1 MRTLVF
7 ALLICSV
14 FSVYGIERP
23 KKEAINLCEPS
34 LIFSE
39 TFALEDPFCFSYT
52 IVSEISSDTDMFLSY
67 LNSHQDNT
75 EQHFFRLSY
84 YLRTKNFFSA
94 LITLIQMVN
103 TGNTDASTL
112 IYEKEFANIIEGGI
126 KESRNSGNFKAYEQ
140 RDPSNPVSIREFSI
154 NFFAVVSY
162 LASQDKTPAGTENDS
177 DLRILSRSFEY
188 MFSSFING
196 IDLEKDEYQK
206 TLFNKLLKLKN
217 GNLLESYLK
226 FFFYFSKKTGPLP
239 NYRQYILL
247 KNLDAVVGFD
257 EHLGNRMASGSLKKL
272 FASFYLDNMGKMP
285 RIEYPAHSV
294 APKNE
299 NEICE
304 YLNERETWLSNLI
317 LKDPQ
322 DLKYNESVK
331 IIEGCPGV
339 FQLPFVILEDKIIVE
354 SENRWIVDIAVALKY
369 LIDNDIEMKD
379 ADTILRGAVRSSL
392 SKVEVSAGS
401 SQFADLLYFFYYTDQ
416 SPDLLFALYSKQL
429 GYIKKDVPDTVNWA
443 ADFLSSALF

>member
-1 MRTLVF
+1 MRILVF

-23 KKEAINLCEPS
+23 EKEAMNLCEPS
-34 LIFSE
+34 LLFSE
-39 TFALEDPFCFSYT
+39 TFALEDPYCFSYT

-103 TGNTDASTL
+103 TGTIDASTL
-112 IYEKEFANIIEGGI
+112 IYEKEFANIIAGGI
-126 KESRNSGNFKAYEQ
+126 KESRNSRNFKVYEQ
-140 RDPSNPVSIREFSI
+140 RDPSNPLSIREFSI

-162 LASQDKTPAGTENDS
+162 LASQDKTPSDTEEDS

-188 MFSSFING
+188 MFSNFIKD
-196 IDLEKDEYQK
+196 IDLEKDSYQK
-206 TLFNKLLKLKN
+206 TLFNRLLKLKN
-217 GNLLESYLK
+217 SKLLESYLK

-239 NYRQYILL
+239 NYRQYRLL
-247 KNLDAVVGFD
+247 KDLDAVTSFD
-257 EHLGNRMASGSLKKL
+257 EHLGNRMTSGGLKKL
-272 FASFYLDNMGKMP
+272 FASFYLDNIEKMP
-285 RIEYPAHSV
+285 RIEYSANSAAQTGESKV
-294 APKNE
+294 
-299 NEICE
+299 CQ
-304 YLNERETWLSNLI
+304 YLDEREKWLSNLI
-317 LKDPQ
+317 LKDPD
-322 DLKYNESVK
+322 DLKYNESVR
-331 IIEGCPGV
+331 IVENCPGS
-339 FQLPFVILEDKIIVE
+339 FQLPFVIFDDKIVVE
-354 SENRWIVDIAVALKY
+354 SGNRWIVDIAVALKY
-369 LIDNDIEMKD
+369 LIDNDIEMKE
-379 ADTILRGAVRSSL
+379 ADIILRGAVRSSL
-392 SKVEVSAGS
+392 SKIEGSGS
-401 SQFADLLYFFYYTDQ
+401 SEFADLLYFFYYTDQ